1 MIDQFTIRA
10 LAPQEARGLVGAL
23 SDVLIDCVEGGA
35 SVSFM
40 LPLTGT
46 GPMRSGM
53 ASPRARLR
61 ASASCSWRRIG
72 RADKWWAPC
81 RSS

>member
-1 MIDQFTIRA
+1 VSGAIRIRRLQTIDERDIQ
-10 LAPQEARGLVGAL
+10 GL

-40 LPLTGT
+40 LPMTRGKAEVFWRDALE
-46 GPMRSGM
+46 
-53 ASPRARLR
+53 ASCA
-61 ASASCSWRRIG
+61 ASACCWSRKIPPPF
-72 RADKWWAPC
+72 WAPC